1 MFKKETLVMY
11 KTDVCKIIDIRKN
24 KFTNLDCYILNPLFD
39 NSLTISVPTDNKNG
53 YLRKLLTKEEIENL
67 IKEIPNIKA
76 IDADIK
82 NMENEY
88 RNLLHTGSHENLIKI
103 IKTTYLRNKQ
113 RLENN
118 RSVGEK
124 DKEYFNK
131 AEQYLY
137 NELSVV
143 LGKSYDDTKEYIIS
157 KVRENEEN

>member
-1 MFKKETLVMY
+1 MFKKETFVMY

-24 KFTNLDCYILNPLFD
+24 KFTNLDCYILSPLFD
-39 NSLTISVPTDNKNG
+39 DSLTISVPTDNKNG
-53 YLRKLLTKEEIENL
+53 YLRNLLTKKEVDSL

-76 IDADIK
+76 IETDIK

-88 RNLLHTGSHENLIKI
+88 RNLLHTGSHADLIKI

-113 RLENN
+113 RIENK
-118 RSVGEK
+118 RSIGEK

-131 AEQYLY
+131 AEKYLY

-143 LGKSYDDTKEYIIS
+143 LKKSYDDTKEYIIS
-157 KVRENEEN
+157 KVKENEEK